1 MSDVVT
7 DELTELELAA
17 WRGFLRTHAELFK
30 ALDAELDAAHR
41 LPLTTYEVLVALLH
55 APGRRL
61 RMAEL
66 ASQMLLSRSGVT
78 RLVDRLERDGLL
90 RREECADDGRGLFAV
105 LTEDGQQVLSTARP
119 THLSGV
125 RRRFLDR
132 LTEDDQRTLAR
143 IWDLIRTD

>member
-1 MSDVVT
+1 MSDVAVE
-7 DELTELELAA
+7 ELSDLELAA

-41 LPLTTYEVLVALLH
+41 LPLTTYDVLVALYH

-66 ASQMLLSRSGVT
+66 ASQTFLSRSGVT

-90 RREECADDGRGLFAV
+90 RRDQCSSDARGCFAV
-105 LTEDGQQVLSTARP
+105 LTPEGEEILRAARP
-119 THLSGV
+119 THLQGV
-125 RRRFLDR
+125 RRLFLDR
-132 LTEDDQRTLAR
+132 LSHDDLRALAR
-143 IWDLIRTD
+143 AW